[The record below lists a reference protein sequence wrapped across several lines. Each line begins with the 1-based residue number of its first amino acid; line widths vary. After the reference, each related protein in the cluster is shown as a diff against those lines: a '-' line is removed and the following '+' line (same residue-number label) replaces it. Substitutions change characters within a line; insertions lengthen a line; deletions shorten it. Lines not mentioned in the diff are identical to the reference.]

1 VIGRHNLAVGDAER
15 LQKLA
20 HNGGG
25 ELGQAQR
32 AAAVLGPVTVHQ
44 QPHQQVLL
52 VGLQHHV
59 GDGGGGAGHRHL
71 EEVERLG
78 VLLMSQGVAD
88 PDPDSESGSE
98 SKRAKMTRKSR
109 QFFYK
114 FMF

>member
-1 VIGRHNLAVGDAER
+1 
-15 LQKLA
+15 
-20 HNGGG
+20 
-25 ELGQAQR
+25 
-32 AAAVLGPVTVHQ
+32 VHQ

-88 PDPDSESGSE
+88 PDPRGQ
-98 SKRAKMTRKSR
+98 K
-109 QFFYK
+109 
-114 FMF
+114 